1 MSGVLMSPSRKIEGV
16 KCFNSSYIITKWF
29 IVLNNIKSII
39 FLQLHFILAQMRLQL
54 FSHTAP
60 VLTPCLKWLAV
71 QERLRHV
78 VISENYKDNIAA
90 VKMAAASVP
99 QTRTR
104 ISQSHKKAGG
114 LETHTHHSSAS
125 CTSLYFPQT
134 SSISLLCHLFIF
146 LPPLPLSRSH
156 SFPD

>member
-1 MSGVLMSPSRKIEGV
+1 MSPSRKIKGV
-16 KCFNSSYIITKWF
+16 KCFNSSYIITKWL
-29 IVLNNIKSII
+29 IILNNVKLINWRLI
-39 FLQLHFILAQMRLQL
+39 FYNYILAQMRLQL
-54 FSHTAP
+54 FSHTVP
-60 VLTPCLKWLAV
+60 VLTVFKTAAV
-71 QERLRHV
+71 QERLWHV
-78 VISENYKDNIAA
+78 VISENYKDDIAA

-104 ISQSHKKAGG
+104 ISQSHKKAGR
-114 LETHTHHSSAS
+114 LQTHTHSSA
-125 CTSLYFPQT
+125 TYNSLHFPQT